1 MHSSK
6 NGNNKHGQN
15 GISSIVKS
23 AVLLPLTA
31 VLAMKQGICSFLKK
45 LKNKERYIKAAH
57 YTLSSDSYNP
67 KISSLFLCFK
77 ATGLGFFDS
86 LFNALYM
93 YVGEKHHRSEK
104 SLRKRYGD
112 TALHPVGY
120 EEKSHRFTFWS
131 CALKFL
137 GFIPA
142 VVSLPSKFVCA
153 MRNKKAREE
162 NSFRHFIRYADF
174 CRRKASYIVPV
185 ITALFVGA
193 YIFNAASQK
202 VVLNVSYDG
211 IEMGSVENC
220 KVIDDV
226 ITSVEE
232 TLSGTSGISMR
243 LSGNVTYS
251 ASKVASPEYVCSSEL
266 YSDILSEAKKDYV
279 TAYGLYIDGTLIAPL
294 ESKVEIEAV
303 LSEISGGD
311 RAEIANGIQVLKQD
325 YHKSSIKTA
334 EQLKQILGSVS
345 KPREEVMV
353 MSTGKHVGT
362 DTHETAVTVLR
373 NIPAPINTEN
383 VDFSNAYAIDDSEK
397 LLEISYR
404 TEEYEEKTVVS
415 EFETRYEYD
424 PNMYV
429 TSKYVKQQGK
439 NGTKKITEKII
450 YINGVEESRTVVGEE
465 VIRET
470 SDKVVMCGLKPI
482 PESAP
487 DSESFLVWP
496 YDGEINEPFGW
507 RWRDGY
513 QEYHAGIDMRGPR
526 GTPVLAAGSGVIEKA
541 GNFHNGYGNMIIIH
555 HADGKQTFYAHLN
568 DIYVSA
574 GDVVTQG
581 TIIGE
586 IGSTGDSTGNHL
598 HFEVRVNGTPD
609 NPLKHLVPRGE

>member
-1 MHSSK
+1 MQSSK
-6 NGNNKHGQN
+6 NGNNKHGPS
-15 GISSIVKS
+15 GIVKAAGY

-31 VLAMKQGICSFLKK
+31 VLAAKRGICSFVKK
-45 LKNKERYIKAAH
+45 LKNKERYINAAH

-67 KISSLFLCFK
+67 KVSSLFLCFR

-104 SLRKRYGD
+104 ALRKRYGD
-112 TALHPVGY
+112 TAQHPVGY
-120 EEKSHRFTFWS
+120 EERSNRFTFWS
-131 CALKFL
+131 CTLKAL

-142 VVSLPSKFVCA
+142 VVSLPSKLMCA

-162 NSFRHFIRYADF
+162 NSFRHFVRYAEL
-174 CRRKASYIVPV
+174 CRRKASFIVPAV
-185 ITALFVGA
+185 TALFVGA
-193 YIFNAASQK
+193 YIFNAASHE
-202 VVLNVSYDG
+202 VVLKVSYDG
-211 IEMGSVENC
+211 VEMGSVESC

-251 ASKVASPEYVCSSEL
+251 ASKEASPEYVCSSEL
-266 YSDILSEAKKDYV
+266 YSGILAEAKKDYV
-279 TAYGLYIDGTLIAPL
+279 TAYGLYIDGTLVAPL
-294 ESKVEIEAV
+294 ESKVDIEVV
-303 LSEISGGD
+303 LGEISGGE
-311 RAEIANGIQVLKQD
+311 RAEIANGIQILKQD
-325 YHKSSIKTA
+325 YHKTSIRSS
-334 EQLKQILGSVS
+334 EQLREILGAVS
-345 KPREEVMV
+345 KPREDIVV
-353 MSTGKHVGT
+353 MSAEKQSGVQPA
-362 DTHETAVTVLR
+362 DVPVTVIR
-373 NIPAPINTEN
+373 NIPAPINTDN

-397 LLEISYR
+397 TLEISYR

-415 EFETRYEYD
+415 EFETLYEYD

-439 NGTKKITEKII
+439 NGTKKVTEKIV
-450 YINGVEESRTVVGEE
+450 YINGVEDSRTVVGEE

-470 SDKVVMCGLKPI
+470 VNKVVMCGLKPI

-487 DSESFLVWP
+487 DGEAFLVWP
-496 YDGEINEPFGW
+496 YEGEINEPFGW

-568 DIYVSA
+568 DIYVST
-574 GDVVTQG
+574 GDVITQG

-609 NPLKHLVPRGE
+609 NPLKHLVSKGE